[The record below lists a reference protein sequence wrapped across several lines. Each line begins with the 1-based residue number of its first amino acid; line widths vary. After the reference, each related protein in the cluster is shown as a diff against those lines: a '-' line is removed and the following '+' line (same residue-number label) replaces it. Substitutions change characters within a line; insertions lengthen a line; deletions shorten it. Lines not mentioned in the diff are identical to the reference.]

1 MKRLILFF
9 FAVALLSSCIE
20 ETLPVDSPAAESAP
34 AFSGVRENFVSPG
47 KGTKTILR
55 YDRSVEWT
63 EGDEVGLFDGTII
76 DRNDANMPN
85 EAAVDDGWRV
95 SYKYVAASNGNETS
109 FSYEYNTNDSE
120 DHKSHVPAPVEE
132 YFLIYPWSPNFIAHP
147 SRGEFRCW
155 IKKEQTAEAGTYDAS
170 RGFAVART
178 TDLSQPVVFRNA
190 VSLLE
195 FVITPEMDSKI
206 VSIAVKGNN
215 SEALGGN
222 VLVKLA
228 EDGTVTTSAWNENAD
243 YGRRT
248 CCRKILSVSDA

>member
-120 DHKSHVPAPVEE
+120 DHKSHVPAPVEDLCL
-132 YFLIYPWSPNFIAHP
+132 YVCTVLDCFLFIPLAYL
-147 SRGEFRCW
+147 
-155 IKKEQTAEAGTYDAS
+155 IKFCFQLRRRYIEH
-170 RGFAVART
+170 
-178 TDLSQPVVFRNA
+178 A
-190 VSLLE
+190 VS
-195 FVITPEMDSKI
+195 
-206 VSIAVKGNN
+206 
-215 SEALGGN
+215 
-222 VLVKLA
+222 
-228 EDGTVTTSAWNENAD
+228 VT
-243 YGRRT
+243 
-248 CCRKILSVSDA
+248 I